1 MSTTEPKTMS
11 KPQPGHA
18 ASDDSLSGRVSGA
31 SSVLVL
37 AGDESQGKPAAC
49 EDLLSDGPASA
60 TGRVVGVSYRPEYAF
75 YDRIARTGGRD
86 ADRTVVAVTGTES
99 GHPEVETETVPDPAD
114 VPGAVRG
121 RLSGVDDAGVVCFDA
136 VEDLLA
142 DIGLTRTFRFVNGVA
157 ADLRDTDAVAHFHLD
172 PDAGTERA
180 PDALATVFD
189 AVVRSDGENEWEVA
203 WTRDAD

>member
-1 MSTTEPKTMS
+1 MS
-11 KPQPGHA
+11 KTQPGHA

-37 AGDESQGKPAAC
+37 AADGNPEKPAAC

-60 TGRVVGVSYRPEYAF
+60 AGRVVGVSYRPDDAF

-99 GHPEVETETVPDPAD
+99 DHPGVETETIPDPAD

-121 RLSGVDDAGVVCFDA
+121 RLDGVDGASLVCFDA

-142 DIGLTRTFRFVNGVA
+142 DIGLTRTFRFVNGIA

-172 PDAGTERA
+172 PDAGTGRA
-180 PDALATVFD
+180 FDALATVFD
-189 AVVRSDGENEWEVA
+189 AVVRSEGDDRWEVA